1 MSRAC
6 RVRSV
11 YSGLSQTQHGVS
23 DISCSIPICTDIVD
37 STSSTG
43 ELAMISYSFTSAHS
57 AELRCHKRADISYQ
71 YANSFC
77 FVRQEAAELGK
88 APAMH
93 FSSSSCCFADVGQ
106 VLQNN
111 LGDVRIDTIRDNLFC
126 NVVVSPCP
134 EPFLSAAHGF
144 QQPFATSSAFS
155 LKSATKESIFPIHA
169 VGILGC
175 IESGCAGHCR
185 VAYAQI
191 DSYGASLPRIRNS
204 FTLECETEPMMS
216 TFVSN
221 EQPFSD
227 LPKCEILQ
235 EAIGNLNRKC
245 DAGIKHAQRKEEVTS
260 IREDASGSVKV
271 ISNRCSV
278 DNRLRTSLLDDTATL
293 LDARNGELCWQSLPE
308 FSIDVRMQFDI
319 VRDAERPCRIDAQ
332 LQSDFV
338 CDKNIVNS
346 RDVWQSDSCS
356 CSQGRTEEHKQLFK
370 ANDFIQMHE
379 VMSQFLHRINTMV
392 SLAQIL

>member
-1 MSRAC
+1 
-6 RVRSV
+6 
-11 YSGLSQTQHGVS
+11 
-23 DISCSIPICTDIVD
+23 
-37 STSSTG
+37 
-43 ELAMISYSFTSAHS
+43 MISYSFTSAHS
-57 AELRCHKRADISYQ
+57 AELRCHKWIDISYQ

-93 FSSSSCCFADVGQ
+93 FSLFSCCFADVGQ
-106 VLQNN
+106 VLQDN
-111 LGDVRIDTIRDNLFC
+111 LGDVRIDTIRDNLLGY
-126 NVVVSPCP
+126 VVVSPCS
-134 EPFLSAAHGF
+134 EPFLSARNGF
-144 QQPFATSSAFS
+144 EQPLRASSAFS
-155 LKSATKESIFPIHA
+155 LERTSEVSIFPIHA

-175 IESGCAGHCR
+175 VESCGAGHCC

-191 DSYGASLPRIRNS
+191 DSYGASLPRIQNS
-204 FTLECETEPMMS
+204 LALEREVEPVIS

-245 DAGIKHAQRKEEVTS
+245 DAGIKHAKTEKEVTS
-260 IREDASGSVKV
+260 IREDSCGSVKV

-278 DNRLRTSLLDDTATL
+278 DNRLRTSLLDDTTAL
-293 LDARNGELCWQSLPE
+293 FDASNCELRWQCLSE

-319 VRDAERPCRIDAQ
+319 VRDAECPCRIDAQ

-346 RDVWQSDSCS
+346 CDVWQLDSCS
-356 CSQGRTEEHKQLFK
+356 CSQGRAAERQQLFK
-370 ANDFIQMHE
+370 ANDFIQVHE

-392 SLAQIL
+392 SLAQNL